1 MPIVSNDI
9 QVRYSGGGSNSD
21 PAASLGGAIS
31 SASIPDA
38 TVGNL
43 FPEINEDQT
52 EAGITLYRCFY
63 FRNGHGTLE
72 WRNVKQWVQAN
83 TPSPDTT
90 IAIGVGSS
98 GVNGTEQ
105 TIANQTT
112 APSGVTFA
120 APTDKASGQTVG
132 NVPAGQHFPVW
143 VRLTVNPGAS
153 AYDDSATI
161 RAGGGT
167 AA

>member
-1 MPIVSNDI
+1 MPIVSGDI
-9 QVRYSGGGSNSD
+9 QVRYSGGAGNSN

-31 SASIPDA
+31 STAIADA

-52 EAGITLYRCFY
+52 ASGITIYRCFY
-63 FRNGHGTLE
+63 FRNAHGTLE
-72 WRNVKQWVQAN
+72 WKNVKQWIHAN

-90 IAIGVGSS
+90 IAIAFGSS
-98 GVNGTEQ
+98 GINGTEQ
-105 TIANQTT
+105 TIADQVT
-112 APSGVTFA
+112 APTGVTFGS
-120 APTDKASGQTVG
+120 PSDKATGQTVG
-132 NVPAGQHFPVW
+132 NVPAGHHFAVW
-143 VRLTVNPGAS
+143 VRLTVDPGAS